1 MIFSMRRFSFQLS
14 KSLGN
19 TLSIIKALR
28 REKKSI
34 DKLSLK
40 LLQNMIMKRME
51 YLNVGFNVV
60 LDIGKCMPQFKIL
73 VL

>member
-1 MIFSMRRFSFQLS
+1 MIFSIRRFSFQLS

-51 YLNVGFNVV
+51 YLNVGF
-60 LDIGKCMPQFKIL
+60 
-73 VL
+73 